1 MKKVMINYGGNSAGH
16 GDDDYDI
23 LDMELDR
30 RVLYMQR
37 VPCIGE
43 GINLH
48 TDKYHIYMEV
58 EKVYTTLDLTADEH
72 FETYRIWLDFA
83 EIVEKYK

>member
-1 MKKVMINYGGNSAGH
+1 
-16 GDDDYDI
+16 
-23 LDMELDR
+23 
-30 RVLYMQR
+30 MQR